1 MKNLKRIFIYFSLLS
16 LFFISKGFC
25 ADRSIFVQA
34 KIERSL
40 SQILQPNDYLV
51 IVNKLDDINYYDSRK
66 GTITGTLKPLPGLN
80 LDVDERGQ
88 VVSQNQQA
96 TDYRGP
102 LFISVIFD
110 KHVNQETQKTIIKNL
125 PEISGGLLDDDELK
139 TAVATLRQET
149 ISNQSPSVSINN
161 QLPENKSYWIDSV
174 KLIATLS
181 MLAGILLFFISR
193 LSLNK
198 KENNPGVMPF
208 NENKKSDD
216 KLVDQFKWPDFTEL
230 SPSLVSLFII
240 KQIKEK
246 NNQIVLNLFSLT
258 DASFQRKVMMS
269 LPAWV
274 STSIQKLVFDNENS
288 FNSDN
293 PEKIN
298 INIANKIYL
307 ELTILE
313 HSFKTES
320 DYEKAFLLWFPPE
333 MLRFVPKFQQKDL
346 SIVSKTTLWYFRQDL
361 GGFIRTDTSPEESLL
376 KEPQPSAIHNCYV
389 ELKNWTSTSYVF
401 ESEKG
406 LNIVNVWSQI
416 INSLHEFGPIDFQVE
431 QAKLKLTENQYKELE
446 NLIVRTLTPLLWSE
460 TKRKSWLRNIEPDDF
475 YWWRSLLKEPLDWNL
490 KSYVRTLRYGM
501 F

>member
-246 NNQIVLNLFSLT
+246 NNQI
-258 DASFQRKVMMS
+258 
-269 LPAWV
+269 
-274 STSIQKLVFDNENS
+274 
-288 FNSDN
+288 
-293 PEKIN
+293 
-298 INIANKIYL
+298 NK
-307 ELTILE
+307 
-313 HSFKTES
+313 K
-320 DYEKAFLLWFPPE
+320 
-333 MLRFVPKFQQKDL
+333 
-346 SIVSKTTLWYFRQDL
+346 
-361 GGFIRTDTSPEESLL
+361 
-376 KEPQPSAIHNCYV
+376 
-389 ELKNWTSTSYVF
+389 
-401 ESEKG
+401 
-406 LNIVNVWSQI
+406 
-416 INSLHEFGPIDFQVE
+416 
-431 QAKLKLTENQYKELE
+431 
-446 NLIVRTLTPLLWSE
+446 
-460 TKRKSWLRNIEPDDF
+460 
-475 YWWRSLLKEPLDWNL
+475 
-490 KSYVRTLRYGM
+490 
-501 F
+501 